1 MKAELNREL
10 IESLNESSNENF
22 AETLNNT
29 VYGVVYQSLEQ
40 LCEKSPLVKMEKCV
54 FTPVDEIFLGSFCQR
69 SQYNYFLGV
78 DNPQIAYNSKKARNW
93 WAYVWKTFK
102 ESWRIGRKK
111 KKKRKVVE
119 KNEEIKAISVD
130 KYNINDFKRD
140 LFNRIANNISQTSM
154 VYDYSDHIS
163 LVGNDDFGFG
173 VKVNIFVCYYDSKTE
188 VFKMFRESRNNFVD
202 YAFKNRFKNLE
213 DKVSRCGK
221 SFVDMAKLIN
231 SIYSKTYNVIPN
243 QVIVES
249 LLFSCPDLLFDN
261 DDVYKTFVNIANYIR
276 MMSINSFVSICDE
289 NLPLGKEKLISLTN
303 SQADY
308 SRIVSMLDK
317 YKY

>member
-10 IESLNESSNENF
+10 IESLNESNNEKF
-22 AETLNNT
+22 AETLNET
-29 VYGVVYQSLEQ
+29 VYGVVSQSLEQ
-40 LCEKSPLVKMEKCV
+40 ICEKSPLVKMEKCV
-54 FTPVDEIFLGSFCQR
+54 FTPVDEIYLGSFCQR
-69 SQYNYFLGV
+69 SQYNYFLGI
-78 DNPQIAYNSKKARNW
+78 DNPQIAFNSKRVRNW
-93 WAYVWKTFK
+93 WAYVWRTFK

-111 KKKRKVVE
+111 KKKRKDVE
-119 KNEEIKAISVD
+119 DKKEKAPISVD
-130 KYNINDFKRD
+130 KYNINDFKND
-140 LFNRIANNISQTSM
+140 LFNRIANNISETSI
-154 VYDYSDHIS
+154 VYNYPDHIS
-163 LVGNDDFGFG
+163 IIGNDDFGFG
-173 VKVNIFVCYYDSKTE
+173 VKVNIYVCYYETKTE
-188 VFKMFRESRNNFVD
+188 TFKLYRESRNKFID

-243 QVIVES
+243 QIIVES

-261 DDVYKTFVNIANYIR
+261 NDVYNTFVNVTNYIR

-289 NLPLGKEKLISLTN
+289 NLPLGNEKLISTTN
-303 SQADY
+303 SHADY
-308 SRIVSMLDK
+308 SRIISMLDK